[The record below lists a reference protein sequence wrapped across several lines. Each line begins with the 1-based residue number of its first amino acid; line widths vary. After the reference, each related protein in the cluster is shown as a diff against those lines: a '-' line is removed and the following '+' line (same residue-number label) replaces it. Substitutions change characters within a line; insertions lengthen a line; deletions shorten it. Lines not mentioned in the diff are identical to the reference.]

1 MKMCSSGFAPRR
13 RQGGFIQGAILF
25 ALVIIAVV
33 VAAFSLANRDSQSSA
48 DTEQARVNASFVLK
62 VGNDLQTGINRA
74 IADGLTPDKL
84 TATGVLFNQTDS
96 SATAVNLFD
105 ATLKYMV
112 RPQFPPTALASTST
126 VQPFAGNDGAGTS
139 ATAGWAKKA
148 VTGAGGALEEAIITV
163 PGLKLDVCKRINVT
177 SNNVLVTA
185 APPTSLTDGTIATW
199 REGCFGPGTAAG
211 DHTYFRVVAT
221 DVFTAAAGGGGGG
234 GGAGG

>member
-1 MKMCSSGFAPRR
+1 MKMSSSGFAPRR

-84 TATGVLFNQTDS
+84 VASGVLFDNGASTS
-96 SATAVNLFD
+96 SAVNLFD

-112 RPQFPPTALASTST
+112 RPQFPPTALASSTT
-126 VQPFAGNDGAGTS
+126 VQPFAGKDGVGEE
-139 ATAGWAKKA
+139 ATAKWAKKA
-148 VTGAGGALEEAIITV
+148 VTGAGGSNLEAIVEV
-163 PGLKLDVCKRINVT
+163 PGIKLDVCKRINVT
-177 SNNVLVTA
+177 SNNALVTA
-185 APPTSLTDGTIATW
+185 DVPSSLTDTTIPTW
-199 REGCFGPGTAAG
+199 REGCYGPGTASG
-211 DHTYFRVVAT
+211 SHTYFRVVAT
-221 DVFTAAAGGGGGG
+221 DVFTPAA
-234 GGAGG
+234 